1 MKRFVIRQYG
11 YETLDYGRVFI
22 LEVPAHMS
30 QEDVDALDEE
40 RLADLA
46 DQAGIDWCQGD
57 VIGPEPDR
65 HEIEGDAQ
73 ESATGELAVV
83 KWSEEAK

>member
-11 YETLDYGRVFI
+11 YETLDYQRVFI

-30 QEDVDALDEE
+30 QADVHALDEQ

-46 DQAGIDWCQGD
+46 DKAGIDWCQGD
-57 VIGPEPDR
+57 VIGPEPNR
-65 HEIEGDAQ
+65 HENEGEAK
-73 ESATGELAVV
+73 ESATDELEVV